1 MKNRITVLIVVAII
15 LLSAGCSGGRRE
27 YSCLV
32 ELEQVLEQNPDSV
45 RSVLYAM
52 PTPKEERSK
61 ALYTVL
67 KTQAD
72 YKCYEPLES
81 DSLMLEATAYYGTG
95 KKDYYAALAYYT
107 LGCVYDEKGNDIA
120 ALEAYLKAKDLFPDT
135 LIRYYALTEQ
145 NLGLSY
151 HKKAMYDEA
160 VEEFE
165 NCQKNACAL
174 LDYTT
179 AANMDFRKAK
189 VYSNRGEYKRAKELY
204 KQALNNDYL
213 SDFCVEES
221 YYQLAAIFYYNDN
234 QVDSALHYLNC
245 NLRGNSTSK
254 EASYL
259 LKADIYKDGE
269 MIDSAM
275 SYYLK
280 ALDSGEELY
289 TTCSVYED
297 LSEIYA
303 LKGNYTESSKYMSLH
318 NEMLDSIYSLRNST
332 DVSDVMYEHAKT
344 LLQNDMNHFRTL
356 VIVIAVTTALF
367 ILFILIIVIQ
377 KRAKE
382 TLKYYI
388 KLNEDLSREKIGAIS
403 YESSKDEVFDY
414 CNKLFA
420 NTPSYQILKD
430 LSEDTKIDAKTRRV
444 IEHDL
449 EVSYVEL
456 KMYFQRQNVYFSN
469 TEFYFYLL
477 EKLEIKLVN
486 IIDIVAISNTSKR
499 VYRNR
504 IEEKIAV
511 VE

>member
-1 MKNRITVLIVVAII
+1 
-15 LLSAGCSGGRRE
+15 
-27 YSCLV
+27 
-32 ELEQVLEQNPDSV
+32 
-45 RSVLYAM
+45 
-52 PTPKEERSK
+52 
-61 ALYTVL
+61 
-67 KTQAD
+67 
-72 YKCYEPLES
+72 
-81 DSLMLEATAYYGTG
+81 
-95 KKDYYAALAYYT
+95 
-107 LGCVYDEKGNDIA
+107 
-120 ALEAYLKAKDLFPDT
+120 
-135 LIRYYALTEQ
+135 
-145 NLGLSY
+145 
-151 HKKAMYDEA
+151 
-160 VEEFE
+160 
-165 NCQKNACAL
+165 
-174 LDYTT
+174 
-179 AANMDFRKAK
+179 MDFRKAK

-254 EASYL
+254 EASYS

-356 VIVIAVTTALF
+356 VIVIAVTTALI

-403 YESSKDEVFDY
+403 YESSKYEVFDY

-456 KMYFQRQNVYFSN
+456 KMFFQRQNVYFSN